1 MSASDW
7 RLVGMPDGVKVNIVR
22 LPGHAPKPSDVVRR
36 QVIRS
41 HGFMPSYR
49 NRMRVLAGT

>member
-1 MSASDW
+1 LSASDW

-22 LPGHAPKPSDVVRR
+22 LPGHAPKPSDAVRR